1 MNPVHAGPRLTW
13 QRLMVSVATM
23 GTFLW
28 LSAVQLTGWGHLAV
42 FLAAE
47 FVLYQAFSKLVKKR
61 RRDLA
66 LLRCFGASRGQIF
79 GGVLVEAVA
88 VGILGALLA
97 IVATML
103 AQRFQLWIYVS
114 SVVLGM
120 FGALLAG
127 VVPAIQAS
135 RVKPSGP

>member
-13 QRLMVSVATM
+13 QRLAVSVATT
-23 GTFLW
+23 GAFLW
-28 LSAVQLTGWGHLAV
+28 LAIVQLTGWVFVGV
-42 FLAAE
+42 FLVAE
-47 FVLYQAFSKLVKKR
+47 FVLYQAFAKLVRKR

-79 GGVLVEAVA
+79 GGVLVEALA
-88 VGILGALLA
+88 VGFLGSVVA
-97 IVATML
+97 IVGAVVV
-103 AQRFQLWIYVS
+103 QRVQISDCVS

-127 VVPAIQAS
+127 VVPAVRAS
-135 RVKPSGP
+135 RVKPGGP

>member
-1 MNPVHAGPRLTW
+1 MHAGPRLTW
-13 QRLMVSVATM
+13 QRLVVSVATM

-28 LSAVQLTGWGHLAV
+28 LSAVQLTGWGHLGV
-42 FLAAE
+42 FLVAE

-79 GGVLVEAVA
+79 GGVLVEALA
-88 VGILGALLA
+88 VGVLGALVA
-97 IVATML
+97 IVGTVI
-103 AQRFQLWIYVS
+103 AQRFQVLLYLS
-114 SVVLGM
+114 SIVLGM